1 MRWLTRSC
9 ARGKQGDKRVYQ
21 HIIILRAVVT
31 TDFMTA
37 NIFRFPWDLLE
48 KISTRIINEVD
59 GICRV
64 VYDLSSKPP
73 GTIELE

>member
-1 MRWLTRSC
+1 M
-9 ARGKQGDKRVYQ
+9 GDKRVYQ

-37 NIFRFPWDLLE
+37 HVFHFDWDF
-48 KISTRIINEVD
+48 ITRVSTRIINEVD
-59 GICRV
+59 GVCRV